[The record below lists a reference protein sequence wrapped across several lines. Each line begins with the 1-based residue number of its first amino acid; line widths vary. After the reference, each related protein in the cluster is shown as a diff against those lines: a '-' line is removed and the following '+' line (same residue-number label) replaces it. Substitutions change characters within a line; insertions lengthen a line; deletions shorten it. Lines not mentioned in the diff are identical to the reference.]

1 MAACTIKFE
10 FELSSNASFLA
21 PKVAVWLDHDAND
34 LLNEDEQ
41 LTAAASE
48 AAPLKFVAESKLL
61 DEDKTRGVLFYI
73 KYLAAVGAEWTL
85 TVTKQVGEHDEVL
98 LHDSGPVG
106 YRPSFIAGRLRK

>member
-21 PKVAVWLDHDAND
+21 PNVAIWLDHDAND
-34 LLNEDEQ
+34 LLDEDERIIP
-41 LTAAASE
+41 AASE
-48 AAPLKFVAESKLL
+48 ATPLKFVAESKLL
-61 DEDKTRGVLFYI
+61 DEDKTRGVLFYV

-85 TVTKQVGEHDEVL
+85 TITKQVGGHDEVL
-98 LHDSGPVG
+98 LHDAGPVG